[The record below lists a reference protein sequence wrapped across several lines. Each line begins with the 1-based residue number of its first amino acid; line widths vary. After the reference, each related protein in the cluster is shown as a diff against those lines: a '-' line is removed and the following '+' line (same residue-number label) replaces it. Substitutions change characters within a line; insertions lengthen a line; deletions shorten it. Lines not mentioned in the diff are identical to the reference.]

1 MIDEELYREPHRF
14 QFLAAM
20 RLLEAM
26 TPESASPAEGEDPRR
41 EGVSFR
47 VRPQLLFSPGEIAR
61 IAKPQG
67 PGQPI
72 ELDANFL
79 GLAQTNGP
87 LPYSFAEELIDRA
100 FRHDHAGGAFLDLFH
115 HRLISILYRAR
126 KKYRPALTHRPPDHG
141 RVGRTLKALAGL
153 ATRGLENR
161 LALPDRSLL
170 ELSGLL
176 LGSKRTLVGLERAI
190 THHFRIQAEVL
201 PFRGSFK
208 RLEGHQTTRLGTQ
221 NSVLRGP
228 SDPGADGAVLGDRV
242 FIADAGF
249 ELRIGPLGDGELE
262 GLLPGS
268 RRFAALADL
277 LQFYTD
283 KRYDI
288 AIRPQIAAG
297 APRRSRLASRG
308 AEAGQVSA
316 PGEDSRPARL
326 GWNSWL
332 LTRPTDKV
340 DRQVVLR
347 PGPSE
352 AALALATR
360 GRRPAPA
367 AEAPQPFRLDLG
379 SALDEPFGE
388 PVGEPFGEP

>member
-1 MIDEELYREPHRF
+1 MIDEELYGSPHRF

-26 TPESASPAEGEDPRR
+26 RPQSVSPAEGEDPRL
-41 EGVSFR
+41 EGVRFK
-47 VRPQLLFSPGEIAR
+47 VRPHLGFEPGEIAR
-61 IAKPQG
+61 IARPAG
-67 PGQPI
+67 PREPI
-72 ELDANFL
+72 EVDANFF

-100 FRHDHAGGAFLDLFH
+100 FRHDHAGGEFLDLFH

-126 KKYRPALTHRPPDHG
+126 KKYRPALTHRPPDLG
-141 RVGRTLKALAGL
+141 RVGSTLKALAGIG
-153 ATRGLENR
+153 TRGLENR

-176 LGSKRTLVGLERAI
+176 LGARRTQAGLERAI
-190 THHFRIQAEVL
+190 AHHFAVAAEVV
-201 PFRGSFK
+201 PFRGAF
-208 RLEGHQTTRLGTQ
+208 RQLEEHQTTRLGSR

-228 SDPGADGAVLGDRV
+228 SDTGADGAALGGRV

-249 ELRIGPLGDGELE
+249 EVRLGPLDDAALE

-268 RRFAALADL
+268 RRFDALADL
-277 LQFYTD
+277 LHFYTD
-283 KRYDI
+283 HRYDL
-288 AIRPQIAAG
+288 AIRPLLAAG
-297 APRRSRLASRG
+297 APRRTRLARRG

-316 PGEDSRPARL
+316 PGEEARPARL

-332 LTRPTDKV
+332 LGRPTQEV

-347 PGPSE
+347 PGPSHR
-352 AALALATR
+352 AFALAGR
-360 GRRPAPA
+360 GRPAPA
-367 AEAPQPFRLDLG
+367 AGAAPQPFRLDLG
-379 SALDEPFGE
+379 SALDDGPG
-388 PVGEPFGEP
+388 